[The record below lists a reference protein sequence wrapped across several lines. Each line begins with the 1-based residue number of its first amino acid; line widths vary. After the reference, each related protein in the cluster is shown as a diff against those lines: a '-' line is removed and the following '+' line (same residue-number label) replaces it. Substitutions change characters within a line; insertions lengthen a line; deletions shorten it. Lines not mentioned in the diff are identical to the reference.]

1 MDLVHKINIVRSQ
14 PASYWLNSAN
24 QHLPGISTVVLVI
37 LIAWYMARL
46 IWIILPQQDEFD
58 WSVKAPVSSGLTG
71 RPTALATV
79 NFATI
84 ADVHLFGVPGAE
96 PVIAATVDAPETRLD
111 LKLRGTVAADDP
123 AMAHAIIADGNG
135 QDKVYFLKDKL
146 PGGAELH
153 EVFTDRVILNR
164 AGAFETLRLPKLS
177 ESLGS
182 QAAFNRTVSNRI
194 PSGFPGGGS
203 MQQRMPQIASSFTDI
218 LRPQPYMPNGEMKGY
233 RIYPGRDRRKFAAL
247 GFRPGDLV
255 TEINGQS
262 LNNLQSGMEIFKEL
276 GSASQITV
284 TIERA
289 GQPMVI
295 SLDSSEMNSA
305 FGAHQ

>member
-1 MDLVHKINIVRSQ
+1 MDLIHKINIVRSQ

-24 QHLPGISTVVLVI
+24 QYLPGISSVVLIIV
-37 LIAWYMARL
+37 IAWYMARL

-71 RPTALATV
+71 RLTTTSKV

-84 ADVHLFGVPGAE
+84 AAVHLFGVPGVE
-96 PVIAATVDAPETRLD
+96 PVIATSVDAPETRLN
-111 LKLRGTVAADDP
+111 LKLRGTIAADDP
-123 AMAHAIIADGNG
+123 AMAHAIIAEGNG
-135 QDKVYFLKDKL
+135 QDEVYFLNDKVA
-146 PGGAELH
+146 GGAVLH
-153 EVFTDRVILNR
+153 EVHADRVILNR

-182 QAAFNRTVSNRI
+182 QASFNTTVSNRL
-194 PSGFPGGGS
+194 PSGFPSGGS
-203 MQQRMPQIASSFTDI
+203 VQQRMPQTASSFTDI

-233 RIYPGRDRRKFAAL
+233 RIYPGRDRRKFASL

-255 TEINGQS
+255 TEVNGQL
-262 LNNLQSGMEIFKEL
+262 LNNLQSGMETFQKL
-276 GSASQITV
+276 GAASQLTI

-295 SLDSSEMNSA
+295 SIDRNEMNSA